1 MITVAYKVRLGQGKS
16 EFNSGFE
23 IVHISRQIQQC
34 VHISEA
40 GGKIRTDMVSFYIRR
55 SAPLVVDCRQ
65 GLCVLAAI
73 SLCIEATAAF
83 FLQFSKAP
91 EALLLFPELLLLRLR

>member
-1 MITVAYKVRLGQGKS
+1 MKS
-16 EFNSGFE
+16 EFDWKRPKLTLSAQASKLSKFPVKSNS
-23 IVHISRQIQQC
+23 

-40 GGKIRTDMVSFYIRR
+40 GGKIRTDMGSFYIRR
-55 SAPLVVDCRQ
+55 SPLVVDCRQ

-91 EALLLFPELLLLRLR
+91 EALLLFPELLLRLR